1 MTDVSKLEG
10 DLRSYV
16 PDGPAAAELRL
27 PEHLVWPR
35 YDGRSVGNLAAT
47 AAGALGR
54 ELAGVLPPLAGDLLD
69 GMLDGVERVMLLVM
83 DALGWMTLRRVMD
96 RGDDLVFHRLAE
108 AGRLVPLT
116 TTFLSTTN
124 SVLSAIWTGHPPAE
138 HGLLAYELY
147 LREWMM
153 AVEAIG
159 FSSPFEPFT
168 NTLTRWG
175 FDPET
180 FLPVPSVAQQLGPQ
194 GIPTYA
200 VIHKQFTTTPLSRM
214 HFRGVKEVR
223 GHSYASD
230 FWLTLRQVLEAT
242 RGRRALIGGYWPAV
256 DTLAHKHGPEDVSG
270 EAEIRAISLLMED
283 IFLRQLRPEDRKGTL
298 LLMTADHG
306 QIGSP
311 AEACVVLGDHPVLR
325 DSLWLPP
332 VGESRVPFF
341 YVRNGAF
348 DVAWSYLHE
357 HFGDRF
363 TFATRDQVLASG
375 LLGPGA
381 VHPEVPFRLGD
392 IIGVA
397 KGDGAFVRT
406 KEDVKRLAGRH
417 GGLMPEEML
426 VPLLAVRLDADG
438 V

>member
-1 MTDVSKLEG
+1 MMDVSKLES
-10 DLRSYV
+10 DLRSYL
-16 PDGPAAAELRL
+16 PDNPAAGALEL
-27 PEHLVWPR
+27 PAHLVWPR

-47 AAGALGR
+47 AARALGVR
-54 ELAGVLPPLAGDLLD
+54 LQGVLPPLAEDLLD
-69 GMLDGVERVMLLVM
+69 GMLDGVKRVMLLVM
-83 DALGWMTLRRVMD
+83 DAMGWMALRAAMD
-96 RGDDLVFHRLAE
+96 RGPDLVFHRLAE
-108 AGRLVPLT
+108 RGRLVPLT

-124 SVLSAIWTGHPPAE
+124 SVLSAIWTGHPPVE
-138 HGLLAYELY
+138 HGLLAFELY

-175 FDPET
+175 FDPEV

-270 EAEIRAISLLMED
+270 ESEIRAISLLMED
-283 IFLRQLRPEDRKGTL
+283 IFLRRLAPEDRKGTL

-311 AEACVVLGDHPVLR
+311 AEACAVYADHPALR

-341 YVRNGAF
+341 YVRNGMF
-348 DVAWSYLHE
+348 DVAWSYLNA
-357 HFGDRF
+357 HFGEDF
-363 TFATRDQVLASG
+363 TFLTRDQVLASG
-375 LLGPGA
+375 LLGPG
-381 VHPEVPFRLGD
+381 VMHPEVPFRLGD

-397 KGDGAFVRT
+397 KRNGAFART

-417 GGLMPEEML
+417 GGLTPEEML
-426 VPLLAVRLDADG
+426 VPLLAVRLDA
-438 V
+438 